1 MRRPAAVGGPGRR
14 SAGRR
19 PLATTVALLAVVS
32 AAACGAPGAPTT
44 QGAPGALAR
53 IRQSVARTEATGTAH
68 LVVASATSSS
78 AGPGSDQHI
87 TSVGDIRFAGPDLS
101 LTTTIRSV
109 PSPAGSGPVPTHAST
124 PASTTLSVH
133 IGRHLYLGSPPPGS
147 TWTET
152 TTRAP
157 YPYLGA
163 VTTQVLEHTDGPVT
177 VVGHR
182 SVDGS
187 TTTEYLVPVPASVQT
202 IRETDAHNR
211 PFDGHVRFAP
221 FALSVWLD
229 RAGRIVGTSGVVV
242 ASTSQRAGTVRDVT
256 TTTLSAFGEPV
267 HILAPTGIVHN

>member
-1 MRRPAAVGGPGRR
+1 MRRPAAVGGPDRR
-14 SAGRR
+14 SAGRL
-19 PLATTVALLAVVS
+19 PLLTGIALLTVVG

-44 QGAPGALAR
+44 QGPPGALAR
-53 IRQSVARTEATGTAH
+53 IRQSVARTEAAGTAH
-68 LVVASATSSS
+68 LVLDSDTSSS
-78 AGPGSDQHI
+78 TGPGPAQHI
-87 TSVGDIRFAGPDLS
+87 TAVGDIRFAGPDLS

-109 PSPAGSGPVPTHAST
+109 PSPAGSSPVPTR
-124 PASTTLSVH
+124 ASTTLSVH

-152 TTRAP
+152 TTHAP

-182 SVDGS
+182 LVDGS

-202 IRETDAHNR
+202 IRESDAHNR
-211 PFDGHVRFAP
+211 PFDGHVRSAP

-229 RAGRIVGTSGVVV
+229 RAGRIVRTSGVVV
-242 ASTSQRAGTVRDVT
+242 ASTSQRPGTVRDVA

-267 HILAPTGIVHN
+267 HIVAPTGIVHN